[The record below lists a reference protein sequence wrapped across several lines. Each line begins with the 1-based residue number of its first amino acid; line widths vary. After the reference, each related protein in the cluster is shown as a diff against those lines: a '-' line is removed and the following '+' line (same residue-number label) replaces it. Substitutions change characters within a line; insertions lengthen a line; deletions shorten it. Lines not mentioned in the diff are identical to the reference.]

1 MLFLLRFRALD
12 DAAPALPCQ
21 AAPAGRAFLPV
32 LENAVA
38 LQERHECLSYC
49 PSGADRHNCYRIA
62 RPVRIAIDTGGTFT
76 DCVFVRDGAL
86 EVLKVPSTPHNPAE
100 AIRHALERILLGARR
115 PATSPGSNPVFLQR
129 RKNGKQRGETFLDLT
144 CGTTVGTNAL
154 LERRG
159 GRVALVTTAGFED
172 VVEIGRQAR
181 LRLYDFFVEKPP
193 PLVSRERRFGLRERV
208 GYDGRALVRPTPA
221 ELVRIV
227 NKVVRSRV
235 QSVAVCLL
243 FSFANSAHE
252 QAAARALRAKGFQVS
267 VSHEILP
274 EFREYERT
282 STTVVNAYLVPV
294 LSSYLAEIE
303 HHAAYV
309 AREERAGSHPA
320 RTQVR
325 VMQSSGGIVRASIA
339 AREPVRTILSGP
351 AGGVLGAKYVA
362 ERAGFK
368 HIISLDMGGTST
380 DVALVEGALR
390 TTNEATVAELPVAV
404 PMLDVHTVGAGGGS
418 LARFDR
424 AGALRVGPESA
435 GADPGPVCYGRGEQ
449 PTVTDAHLVLG
460 RITAEGFLGGEFLL
474 DERRAR
480 YWMERLRGPM
490 HSGEAFAQ
498 GIVDVANAVMEKA
511 SRLSSIERGYDR
523 RDYALVAFGGAGGL
537 HACELAA
544 ALEMPRV
551 LVPKFPGALSAL
563 GILRAD
569 VVRDFSQTVRLPVS
583 SVGGVRS
590 VLEHN
595 FRRLERRG
603 AHEMRAEAFESRQI
617 RIERW
622 LDMRYVG
629 QAYELGI
636 PAAGD
641 FVEGF
646 HRAHERR
653 YGYADLQRPTEI
665 VNVRAK
671 LIGATPRP
679 ELPRQRPGAANAA
692 SAVVGRRR
700 TLFARRARTTPV
712 YDRAKLRA
720 GHRFAGPAIV
730 TEYSATTVVPPGWRA
745 FVDAFGNLLLEPR

>member
-1 MLFLLRFRALD
+1 VQPFDFEPIL
-12 DAAPALPCQ
+12 
-21 AAPAGRAFLPV
+21 V
-32 LENAVA
+32 T
-38 LQERHECLSYC
+38 
-49 PSGADRHNCYRIA
+49 CYRIA
-62 RPVRIAIDTGGTFT
+62 LRMRIAIDTGGTFT
-76 DCVFVRDGAL
+76 DCVFVRDGVL
-86 EVLKVPSTPHNPAE
+86 EILKVPSTP
-100 AIRHALERILLGARR
+100 RR
-115 PATSPGSNPVFLQR
+115 PADAIGAALKKILVGAQHAAPLQR
-129 RKNGKQRGETFLDLT
+129 EKRSTDGGAEALDLT

-159 GRVALVTTAGFED
+159 GRIALITTAGFED
-172 VVEIGRQAR
+172 VLEIGRQAR
-181 LRLYDFFVEKPP
+181 PRLYDFFVERPA
-193 PLVSRERRFGLRERV
+193 PLVPRERRYGLRERV
-208 GYDGRALVRPTPA
+208 AADGIVLRRPSRA
-221 ELVRIV
+221 ELRRIV
-227 NKVVRSRV
+227 RMAERDGAG
-235 QSVAVCLL
+235 SVAVCLL
-243 FSFANSAHE
+243 FSFANPAHE
-252 QAAARALRAKGFQVS
+252 RAVARALRSRGFEVS

-274 EFREYERT
+274 EFREFERT
-282 STTVVNAYLVPV
+282 ATTVVNAYLVPV
-294 LSSYLAEIE
+294 VSQYLAEISG
-303 HHAAYV
+303 HASNAGGAKPKRSA
-309 AREERAGSHPA
+309 ARA
-320 RTQVR
+320 QVR
-325 VMQSSGGIVRASIA
+325 IMQSSGGIISAGVAS
-339 AREPVRTILSGP
+339 REPVRTILSGP
-351 AGGVLGAKYVA
+351 AGGILGAQYVA
-362 ERAGFK
+362 ELAGFDR
-368 HIISLDMGGTST
+368 IISFDMGGTST

-390 TTNEATVAELPVAV
+390 TTNESQVAELPVAV
-404 PMLDVHTVGAGGGS
+404 PMLDIHTVGAGGGS

-435 GADPGPVCYGRGEQ
+435 GADPGPICYGRGEQ

-460 RITAEGFLGGEFLL
+460 RIATEGFLGGEFLL

-490 HSGEAFAQ
+490 RSVEVFAQ

-511 SRLSSIERGYDR
+511 IRLISIERGYDP

-537 HACELAA
+537 HACDLAA
-544 ALEMPRV
+544 ALEMPEV

-569 VVRDFSQTVRLPVS
+569 VVRDFSQTVRVPVDG
-583 SVGGVRS
+583 VRGVRS
-590 VLEHN
+590 ALEQN

-603 AHEMRAEAFESRQI
+603 AHEMRAEAFKSRQI

-641 FVEGF
+641 FVESF

-653 YGYADLQRPTEI
+653 YGYADPQRPTEI

-671 LIGATPRP
+671 LIGATPKP
-679 ELPRQRPGAANAA
+679 ELPRQRSGAANAA
-692 SAVVGRRR
+692 NAVVDRRR
-700 TLFARRARTTPV
+700 TVFARRARTTLV